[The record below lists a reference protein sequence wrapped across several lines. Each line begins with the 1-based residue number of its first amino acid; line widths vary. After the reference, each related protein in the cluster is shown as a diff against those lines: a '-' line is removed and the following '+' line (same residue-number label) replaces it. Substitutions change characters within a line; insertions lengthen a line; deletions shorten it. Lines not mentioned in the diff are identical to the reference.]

1 MPRQQ
6 KTFWDVDVK
15 SYNVPCS
22 WEMYGYVKVKAKN
35 LGEAIQIAE
44 GSECSLPSGD
54 YVVDRFRVDYDV
66 IEDYNQ

>member
-1 MPRQQ
+1 
-6 KTFWDVDVK
+6 
-15 SYNVPCS
+15 
-22 WEMYGYVKVKAKN
+22 MYGYVKVKAKN

-54 YVVDRFRVDYDV
+54 YVVDSFRVDYDV